1 MNDITPQQHTF
12 VEAEEENEKELISV
26 IESVS
31 LFIKQWKWI
40 ALGVII
46 AMVIAFIY
54 LRCTTPVYKIRTSIV
69 LKEENGRG
77 ASDMPGTLSELAMMG
92 AVSNV
97 ENETFILKSHAL
109 IHTVVNRLSLH
120 TSYLIADSIRE
131 ADLYTDSPVIV
142 AMEQGDLDRLN
153 EDILL
158 QMQMRGD
165 EQLIVT
171 GTVAGATIDT
181 LFRQLPALL
190 MTVQGNITFSRR
202 KGRASDERLI
212 NVLIQYPDAVT
223 NSYRASLEVAPVSRT
238 ASVLNLSLETTSK
251 KKGIDFLDMLVK
263 AYNYDAIED
272 KNQEARSMQQFI
284 KERIVIID
292 RELSTAE
299 KNVEEYK
306 REEGLTDLQTDLQR
320 DMQMES
326 TYDRQLVQVETQ
338 LNVIGMLQSYLSNQQ
353 NIDKTIP
360 SNIGIEDPTL
370 AAVTTEYNRLLHDRE
385 RLSQSMTDDNPA
397 MIRLREQIAGL
408 RRNITSSI
416 NSVQRALQI
425 QQRDARNQTNLFGG
439 RINNVPKQEREYM
452 ELSREQQ
459 IKADLFLM
467 LLKKREENALALEA
481 YVNKA
486 KVLDKAA
493 LAGIVAPRS
502 ILVLLAALL
511 LGLLVPAAF
520 IYLFDLLRYRIR
532 TRGDVDRITK
542 VPVLGDIP
550 ACADGCNVVVKDGDT
565 DEIDEAF
572 RMLRTKMLL
581 ALGADYKVVIFTST
595 VPGEGKSF
603 VALNTAI
610 SLSLLNKRVLL
621 VGLDLRIPRLKEYM
635 NLDTDDGISRFL
647 SGYEKDI
654 DKLIVPSGITGNLY
668 VLPSGTIPPNPA
680 ELLSRP
686 TLERAFSQL
695 REKFDYI
702 LIDSAPVS
710 PVADTLLLNRISDA
724 TLYVCRANFSS
735 KGNLRFANDLKKQ
748 KQLKN
753 MMLVVNDVDEFHHTY
768 GYGYGYG
775 YGNGKKKKKKKK
787 G

>member
-1 MNDITPQQHTF
+1 MNDINPQQHTLIEA
-12 VEAEEENEKELISV
+12 VEEDEKELISV
-26 IESVS
+26 IEIAT
-31 LFIKQWKWI
+31 LFLKQWKWI
-40 ALGVII
+40 VLGVII
-46 AMVIAFIY
+46 AMMIAFIY
-54 LRCTTPVYKIRTSIV
+54 LRCTTPIYKISTSII

-77 ASDMPGTLSELAMMG
+77 ASGMPGTLNALAMMG
-92 AVSNV
+92 DVSNV

-109 IHTVVNRLSLH
+109 INTVVNRLNLH

-142 AMEQGDLDRLN
+142 AMEQGDLESLN
-153 EDILL
+153 EDIFL

-171 GTVAGATIDT
+171 GTVAGSTIDT

-190 MTVQGNITFSRR
+190 MTEPGNISFSRR
-202 KGRASDERLI
+202 EGGESDERLI
-212 NVLIQYPDAVT
+212 NVRIQYPDAVT

-251 KKGIDFLDMLVK
+251 QKGIDFLDMLVK

-284 KERIVIID
+284 KERIAIID
-292 RELSTAE
+292 KKLSIAE
-299 KNVEEYK
+299 RNVEEYK
-306 REEGLTDLQTDLQR
+306 REEGLTDLQSDLQR

-338 LNVIGMLQSYLSNQQ
+338 LDVIGTLQSYLSNPQ

-370 AAVTTEYNRLLHDRE
+370 AAVTTEYNRLLRDRE

-397 MIRLREQIAGL
+397 MIRIREQIAGFH
-408 RRNITSSI
+408 RNITTSI

-425 QQRDARNQTNLFGG
+425 EQRDAQNQTSLFGG
-439 RINNVPKQEREYM
+439 RINSVPKQEREFM
-452 ELSREQQ
+452 VLSREQQ

-467 LLKKREENALALEA
+467 LLKKREVNALAQEVH
-481 YVNKA
+481 VNKA

-493 LAGIVAPRS
+493 PAGIVAPRS
-502 ILVLLAALL
+502 MIVLLAALL
-511 LGLLVPAAF
+511 LGLLLPAAF
-520 IYLFDLLRYRIR
+520 IYLIDLLRYRIR

-550 ACADGCNVVVKDGDT
+550 TCADECNVVVKDGDT

-581 ALGADYKVVIFTST
+581 ALGADNKVVIFTST

-603 VALNTAI
+603 VA
-610 SLSLLNKRVLL
+610 
-621 VGLDLRIPRLKEYM
+621 
-635 NLDTDDGISRFL
+635 
-647 SGYEKDI
+647 
-654 DKLIVPSGITGNLY
+654 
-668 VLPSGTIPPNPA
+668 
-680 ELLSRP
+680 
-686 TLERAFSQL
+686 
-695 REKFDYI
+695 
-702 LIDSAPVS
+702 
-710 PVADTLLLNRISDA
+710 
-724 TLYVCRANFSS
+724 
-735 KGNLRFANDLKKQ
+735 
-748 KQLKN
+748 
-753 MMLVVNDVDEFHHTY
+753 
-768 GYGYGYG
+768 
-775 YGNGKKKKKKKK
+775 
-787 G
+787 